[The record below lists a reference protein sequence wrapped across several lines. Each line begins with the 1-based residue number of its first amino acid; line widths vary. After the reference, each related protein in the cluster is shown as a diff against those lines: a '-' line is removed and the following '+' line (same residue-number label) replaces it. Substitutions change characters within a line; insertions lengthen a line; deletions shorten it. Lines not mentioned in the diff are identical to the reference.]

1 MNNDQAQ
8 NLMLDSVENLKNHL
22 RTLPKPP
29 GGSSTSKHRDVYSP
43 SIFNAGPPKFTI
55 QRSVNI

>member
-1 MNNDQAQ
+1 MMNSDNDQAQ
-8 NLMLDSVENLKNHL
+8 NLMLDSVEGFKNHL

-43 SIFNAGPPKFTI
+43 
-55 QRSVNI
+55 